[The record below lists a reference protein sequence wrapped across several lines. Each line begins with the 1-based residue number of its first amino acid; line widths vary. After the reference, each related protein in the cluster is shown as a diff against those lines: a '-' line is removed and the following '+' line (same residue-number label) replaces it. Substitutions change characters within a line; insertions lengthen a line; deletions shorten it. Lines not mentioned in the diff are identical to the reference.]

1 VFQYGVRV
9 LDTVRFH
16 MVLHF
21 KGISMHMNVLTVCF
35 RCTECNGYPYARIML
50 DGQLLHDHAFT
61 QAEEIISINIDTLP
75 ADHILTVER
84 YNKQYHNVVL
94 QQDQIIQD
102 QILEI
107 TNLLVD
113 DVAIPINLVDTHCS
127 FAWDGHVHPK
137 SRYFGPNG
145 TWTYKFST
153 PIITHILDLRIEH
166 ESQYNQDY
174 IYPWSNRLGPM
185 SVQEIL
191 DTIKQVEQRIHQV
204 L

>member
-1 VFQYGVRV
+1 
-9 LDTVRFH
+9 
-16 MVLHF
+16 M
-21 KGISMHMNVLTVCF
+21 
-35 RCTECNGYPYARIML
+35 
-50 DGQLLHDHAFT
+50 
-61 QAEEIISINIDTLP
+61 
-75 ADHILTVER
+75 
-84 YNKQYHNVVL
+84 VL

-107 TNLLVD
+107 INLLVD
-113 DVAIPINLVDTHCS
+113 DVAIPINIVESHCS

-166 ESQYNQDY
+166 ESQYDQDY
-174 IYPWSNRLGPM
+174 TYPWSNRLGPM

-191 DTIKQVEQRIHQV
+191 DTIEQVEQRVHQV

>member
-1 VFQYGVRV
+1 
-9 LDTVRFH
+9 
-16 MVLHF
+16 
-21 KGISMHMNVLTVCF
+21 
-35 RCTECNGYPYARIML
+35 ML

-61 QAEEIISINIDTLP
+61 QAEEFLSINIDTSP

-84 YNKQYHNVVL
+84 YNKQNHNMVL
-94 QQDQIIQD
+94 RQDQVIQD

-113 DVAIPINLVDTHCS
+113 DVAIPINIVEPHCS

-185 SVQEIL
+185 SVQDIL